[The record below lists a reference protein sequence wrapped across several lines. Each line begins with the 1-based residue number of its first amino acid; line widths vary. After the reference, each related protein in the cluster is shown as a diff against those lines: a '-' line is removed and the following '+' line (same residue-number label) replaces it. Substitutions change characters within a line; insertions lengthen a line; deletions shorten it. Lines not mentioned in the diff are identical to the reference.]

1 MEPTVLEARNITKV
15 FPGVKPL
22 DDVSFALHKNEIHAI
37 VGENGAGKSTLI
49 KILTGIYKQEKGT
62 VLLDEKAATYAEL
75 SKAISY
81 VPQELSLF
89 SGLTVAENIFLP
101 FNATKAI
108 KRIVKKGVLEQ
119 KARELLANLSV
130 QIDVR
135 KIVKKATAAEQQ
147 IVQIARSMA
156 HDFRVLILDE
166 PTSSISADEAQKL
179 INILKRLK
187 SSGKSIIYIS
197 HKMEEVFNLADAITI
212 LRDGRKIGT
221 YGIGEITQN
230 EVIEKMAGRELSSLV
245 LGKKVRRDLR
255 EAEVLLKV
263 EDLSGVGFSGIN
275 FELRDGEILGFAGL
289 VGAGR
294 TEIAKTIIG
303 GLPRLHGRVTI
314 GGRAVKPG
322 NLPDATRAGIVYL
335 PEDRKYQGIFSIL
348 SVRENISVSSINQIT
363 ASGIVSRKKENML
376 VAGVVR
382 RFNVKTPSIETS
394 INLLSGGNQQ
404 KTIIGRIINISPRV
418 IILDEPT
425 KGIDVNA
432 KAEIYRI
439 IRSLA
444 EQGVG
449 IIWISSELEEIISN
463 ADRILVFYNGSQKG
477 SFDASEIDDR
487 KDVLRK
493 MIGLEDIN

>member
-1 MEPTVLEARNITKV
+1 M
-15 FPGVKPL
+15 
-22 DDVSFALHKNEIHAI
+22 
-37 VGENGAGKSTLI
+37 
-49 KILTGIYKQEKGT
+49 
-62 VLLDEKAATYAEL
+62 
-75 SKAISY
+75 
-81 VPQELSLF
+81 
-89 SGLTVAENIFLP
+89 
-101 FNATKAI
+101 
-108 KRIVKKGVLEQ
+108 
-119 KARELLANLSV
+119 
-130 QIDVR
+130 R

-245 LGKKVRRDLR
+245 LGRKVRRDLR

-303 GLPRLHGRVTI
+303 GLPRLRGRVTI

-322 NLPDATRAGIVYL
+322 NLPDATRAGNCL
-335 PEDRKYQGIFSIL
+335 PARGQEIPGHFLNPQRPGEHLRFLHQSDNRFGNRVPEEGEQARSRCRPAL
-348 SVRENISVSSINQIT
+348 QCENALHRDLHQSV
-363 ASGIVSRKKENML
+363 
-376 VAGVVR
+376 
-382 RFNVKTPSIETS
+382 
-394 INLLSGGNQQ
+394 
-404 KTIIGRIINISPRV
+404 
-418 IILDEPT
+418 
-425 KGIDVNA
+425 
-432 KAEIYRI
+432 
-439 IRSLA
+439 
-444 EQGVG
+444 
-449 IIWISSELEEIISN
+449 
-463 ADRILVFYNGSQKG
+463 
-477 SFDASEIDDR
+477 
-487 KDVLRK
+487 
-493 MIGLEDIN
+493 

>member
-1 MEPTVLEARNITKV
+1 MEPPVLEARNITKV

-22 DDVSFALHKNEIHAI
+22 DEVSFALHKNEIHAI

-62 VLLDEKAATYAEL
+62 VLLDEKAASHAEL

-101 FNATKAI
+101 FHATGAI
-108 KRIVKKGVLEQ
+108 KRIVKKSVLER
-119 KARELLANLSV
+119 KARELLSNLSV

-135 KIVKKATAAEQQ
+135 KVVKMATAAEQQ

-179 INILKRLK
+179 IHILKRLK

-197 HKMEEVFNLADAITI
+197 HKMEEVFSLADAITI

-245 LGKKVRRDLR
+245 LGKKVRRDLGT
-255 EAEVLLKV
+255 AEGLLKV
-263 EDLSGVGFSGIN
+263 EDLSGVGFSGIS
-275 FELRDGEILGFAGL
+275 FELRAGEILGFAGL

-303 GLPRLHGRVTI
+303 ELPRLRGRVSI
-314 GGRAVKPG
+314 GGRMVKPG
-322 NLPDATRAGIVYL
+322 NVPDATRKGIVYL

-348 SVRENISVSSINQIT
+348 SVRENISVSSIDQIT
-363 ASGIVSRKKENML
+363 ASGIVSRKKENRL
-376 VAGVVR
+376 VAGVVQ

-394 INLLSGGNQQ
+394 IKLLSGGNQQ
-404 KTIIGRIINISPRV
+404 KTIIGRIINIRPRV
-418 IILDEPT
+418 ILLDEPT

-439 IRSLA
+439 IRGLA

-477 SFDASEIDDR
+477 SFDASEIDNR
-487 KDVLRK
+487 KDVLRE
-493 MIGLEDIN
+493 MIGLEETN